1 MGIIGDY
8 EHYRVPATYQKLTP
22 EERKQRVIELH
33 NKVKENVV
41 RIQSS
46 EEFRNYLIAMSR
58 FHNYSWNNQLL
69 IWVQKPHATH
79 VAGFYTWKDLG
90 RMVKKGETG
99 IAILAPLGATAATT
113 FTRATDNAV
122 WAIRK
127 GNKGWEIVDGN
138 GTVIQ
143 AGFGSFKAAAE
154 NLKGRGFVERRQMLS
169 VNNFKVVHVFDISQ
183 TDGKPLP
190 EFEVPSLTG
199 AANPELMQ
207 GVLDVAAGQGVT
219 VSFEPKPGQPSDI
232 KGFFRAPDFIWV
244 RPEEAPAQQLK
255 TLLHELAHF
264 HTDKVMRID
273 RADAETIAESAACVV
288 GAYYGFDTGVRSF
301 PYIALWAKDEK
312 RLKANLTTIQEISE
326 KMIDLLEKK
335 QIRLPIPP
343 PAPVAPREPTPVAPR
358 EPAPAAKHSPVMTVE
373 QMETTY
379 SLEKIKELAR
389 LREVSTAGSKR
400 DIIKRLLA

>member
-1 MGIIGDY
+1 MGIIDDF
-8 EHYRVPATYQKLTP
+8 ELYRVPATYQKLTP

-69 IWVQKPHATH
+69 IWIQNPTAIH

-90 RMVKKGETG
+90 RMVKTGEKG
-99 IAILAPLGATAATT
+99 IAILAPLGPTAATT
-113 FTRATDNAV
+113 FTRVTDNAV

-127 GNKGWEIVDGN
+127 GKKGWEIVDEQGN
-138 GTVIQ
+138 VIQ
-143 AGFGSFKAAAE
+143 SDFGSFRTAAS
-154 NLKGRGFVERRQMLS
+154 NLKGRGFVERREILS
-169 VNNFKVVHVFDISQ
+169 TNNFKVVHVFDISQ
-183 TDGKPLP
+183 TEGKPLP

-199 AANPELMQ
+199 DANPELMQ
-207 GVLDVAAGQGVT
+207 AVLDVAAGRGVT
-219 VSFEPKPGQPSDI
+219 VSFESKTDQPSDI

-244 RPEEAPAQQLK
+244 RPEEAPAQRLK
-255 TLLHELAHF
+255 TLLHEFAHF
-264 HTDKVMRID
+264 HTQSVMRID
-273 RADAETIAESAACVV
+273 RSDAETIAESAACVV

-312 RLKANLTTIQEISE
+312 RLKSNLTTIQEVSE
-326 KMIDLLEKK
+326 KIIDLLEKK

-343 PAPVAPREPTPVAPR
+343 PAPVAPREPTPA
-358 EPAPAAKHSPVMTVE
+358 MTLD
-373 QMETTY
+373 QMEQTYTTERVKQMAKDRG
-379 SLEKIKELAR
+379 L
-389 LREVSTAGSKR
+389 STVGSKR